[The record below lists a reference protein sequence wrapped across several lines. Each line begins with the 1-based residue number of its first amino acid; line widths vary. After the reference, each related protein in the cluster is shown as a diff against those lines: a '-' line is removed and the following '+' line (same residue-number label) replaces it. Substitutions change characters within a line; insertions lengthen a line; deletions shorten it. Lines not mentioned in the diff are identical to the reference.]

1 MKVFQ
6 CYLWEKIENPDN
18 LCQTGLKTNSLCEMK
33 FLDQKYLIHRRV
45 SGKQYREWGRGD
57 VGILAGVHEP
67 TLLCAHEALAH
78 VMVTLSLCVRQVG
91 LDTPCCSSTIVIKS
105 LFHNLLLSGYFLLQN
120 VSSLKTQGLPYCLI
134 PQCSQA
140 IIHIIKILRMNIQCI
155 FCSPKFKLSSSDSQA
170 KLQIMQQDDHIG
182 CYKLAPHLIPQLIL
196 IVSQFSDLSEPQFPI
211 WEIKCLALM
220 TPEIPQ
226 IFVKL

>member
-33 FLDQKYLIHRRV
+33 FLDQKYLIHRIV

-57 VGILAGVHEP
+57 VGILAGVNEP

-120 VSSLKTQGLPYCLI
+120 VSSLKTQTGSALLLNSSMFTGNNPYNKN
-134 PQCSQA
+134 SENE
-140 IIHIIKILRMNIQCI
+140 HSVYILQ
-155 FCSPKFKLSSSDSQA
+155 
-170 KLQIMQQDDHIG
+170 
-182 CYKLAPHLIPQLIL
+182 
-196 IVSQFSDLSEPQFPI
+196 
-211 WEIKCLALM
+211 
-220 TPEIPQ
+220 PQ
-226 IFVKL
+226 IQTQFF